1 MRAWVLILYLT
12 NVSCRY
18 KIDFELFGYSP
29 DEYIMMGKP
38 GPDDVAEEIKIDETE
53 PEVKNEE
60 SEDEEVVNPDNIPLN
75 VIKNDLK
82 ENEIA
87 NDIEEDEIK
96 EVKTLLSDDEKFL
109 TGKSDS
115 DRT

>member
-1 MRAWVLILYLT
+1 MILDFDKCF
-12 NVSCRY
+12 CRY

-38 GPDDVAEEIKIDETE
+38 GPDDVVEEIKIEEKE
-53 PEVKNEE
+53 PEVTKNEE
-60 SEDEEVVNPDNIPLN
+60 SEDEDVVNPDSIPLN

-87 NDIEEDEIK
+87 NDIEENEIK
-96 EVKTLLSDDEKFL
+96 EVKTILSDDEKL
-109 TGKSDS
+109 MTGGSEDS
-115 DRT
+115 GRT

>member
-1 MRAWVLILYLT
+1 MILILYLT
-12 NVSCRY
+12 NVSSRY

-38 GPDDVAEEIKIDETE
+38 GPDDVVEEIKVEETE
-53 PEVKNEE
+53 PGMKNEE
-60 SEDEEVVNPDNIPLN
+60 SENKDEEVVNPDNIPLN

-96 EVKTLLSDDEKFL
+96 EVKTILSDDETIL

-115 DRT
+115 NKT

>member
-1 MRAWVLILYLT
+1 
-12 NVSCRY
+12 
-18 KIDFELFGYSP
+18 
-29 DEYIMMGKP
+29 MMGKP
-38 GPDDVAEEIKIDETE
+38 GPDDVKIEETIPGVT
-53 PEVKNEE
+53 NEE

-87 NDIEEDEIK
+87 SDTDEDEIK
-96 EVKTLLSDDEKFL
+96 EVKTILSDDEKFM
-109 TGKSDS
+109 TGGSDS

>member
-1 MRAWVLILYLT
+1 
-12 NVSCRY
+12 
-18 KIDFELFGYSP
+18 
-29 DEYIMMGKP
+29 MGKP
-38 GPDDVAEEIKIDETE
+38 GPDDVIEEIKVEETE
-53 PEVKNEE
+53 PGMKNEE
-60 SEDEEVVNPDNIPLN
+60 SENEEVVNPDNIPLN

-96 EVKTLLSDDEKFL
+96 EVKTMLSDDEKLL
-109 TGKSDS
+109 TGKLES

>member
-1 MRAWVLILYLT
+1 MILYLT
-12 NVSCRY
+12 NVSSRY

-38 GPDDVAEEIKIDETE
+38 GPDDVIEEIKVEETE
-53 PEVKNEE
+53 PGMKNEE
-60 SEDEEVVNPDNIPLN
+60 SENEEVVNPDNIPLN

-82 ENEIA
+82 ENEVA

-96 EVKTLLSDDEKFL
+96 EVKTILSDDETIL

-115 DRT
+115 NKT

>member
-1 MRAWVLILYLT
+1 MGDKIKKLY
-12 NVSCRY
+12 NRY

-38 GPDDVAEEIKIDETE
+38 GPDDVKIEETIPGVT
-53 PEVKNEE
+53 NEE
-60 SEDEEVVNPDNIPLN
+60 SEDEDAVNPDSIPLN

-87 NDIEEDEIK
+87 NDIEENEIK
-96 EVKTLLSDDEKFL
+96 EVKTILSDDEKL
-109 TGKSDS
+109 MTGGSEDS
-115 DRT
+115 GRT

>member
-1 MRAWVLILYLT
+1 MT
-12 NVSCRY
+12 NVLCRY

-38 GPDDVAEEIKIDETE
+38 GPDDVVEEIKTEEKE
-53 PEVKNEE
+53 PEVMKNEE
-60 SEDEEVVNPDNIPLN
+60 SEDEDVVNPDNIPLN

-87 NDIEEDEIK
+87 NDIEENEIK
-96 EVKTLLSDDEKFL
+96 EVKTILSDDEKL
-109 TGKSDS
+109 MTGGSEDS
-115 DRT
+115 GRT

>member
-1 MRAWVLILYLT
+1 MVFDKCF
-12 NVSCRY
+12 CRY

-38 GPDDVAEEIKIDETE
+38 GPDDVVEEIK
-53 PEVKNEE
+53 NEE
-60 SEDEEVVNPDNIPLN
+60 KEPQVMKSEDEDVVNPDSIPLN

-87 NDIEEDEIK
+87 NDIEENEIK
-96 EVKTLLSDDEKFL
+96 EVKTILSDDEKL
-109 TGKSDS
+109 MTGGSEDS
-115 DRT
+115 GRT